1 MITIADA
8 GLGNFASVANM
19 LSFLEIDVEIRKI
32 PGDVKTIS
40 HLILPGVGSFDTG
53 MESLNSS
60 GWEKV
65 IKTLTPE
72 TKILGICLGMQ
83 LLTEGSEE
91 GVRPGLGLIAGK
103 CRRFD
108 SRLGPVPH
116 MGWNEVKITRENK
129 VIPKDSNQTRFYFS
143 NSYFV
148 ELTDPD
154 LAFATAIYNDTF
166 CAAFGFGNV
175 YGFQFHPEKSHQF
188 GMKALENFANL

>member
-19 LSFLEIDVEIRKI
+19 FNFLEIDVEIRKR
-32 PGDVKTIS
+32 PGEVNTIS
-40 HLILPGVGSFDTG
+40 HLVLPGVGSFDTG
-53 MESLNSS
+53 MELLHSS
-60 GWEKV
+60 GWEKA

-108 SRLGPVPH
+108 SKLGPVPQ
-116 MGWNEVKITRENK
+116 MGWNEIKITRENK
-129 VIPKDSNQTRFYFS
+129 IIPKDSNQTRFYFS

-148 ELTDPD
+148 ELSDPD
-154 LAFATAIYNDTF
+154 AAFATANYTTTY
-166 CAAFGFGNV
+166 CAAFGLGNIF
-175 YGFQFHPEKSHQF
+175 GFQFHPEKSHQF
-188 GMKALENFANL
+188 GMKVLENFAKL